1 LIANDTRSPV
11 WRNIEFAAHQGANHV
26 AQRLSYA
33 ADRPFG
39 KPNQVSI
46 LITDACAARCLM
58 CDIWKLDASGELT
71 VDEWKPILDDLRE
84 WLGPF
89 FLVISGGEPFQKPGI
104 FEFLGHCRD
113 IGIKT
118 KMSTNGMF
126 LSNRRYLDQI
136 MTVGPDFLSFSID
149 HHDRAVHD
157 RLRGVALYDRCVE
170 AIDVLR
176 RESSQMVLGVATII
190 MEENS
195 RELARTAEWA
205 LGLGVDRMLFQPLY
219 PTFASDEGMD
229 PNWTERNPHWPR
241 DSEAV
246 SAELDRVKEMKAA
259 GAPIWN
265 PDEHLV
271 ALQHYFRDPWS
282 HPRPDE
288 CMVRYNAFNI
298 DPKGD
303 VSFCY
308 TVNDRA
314 GSLRTER
321 ARDIWESALAQ
332 QIRDKMK
339 PCKAPC
345 LLNCY
350 RGRSLREQVGLFK
363 LFAERQGF

>member
-1 LIANDTRSPV
+1 M
-11 WRNIEFAAHQGANHV
+11 E
-26 AQRLSYA
+26 
-33 ADRPFG
+33 
-39 KPNQVSI
+39 
-46 LITDACAARCLM
+46 
-58 CDIWKLDASGELT
+58 
-71 VDEWKPILDDLRE
+71 
-84 WLGPF
+84 
-89 FLVISGGEPFQKPGI
+89 
-104 FEFLGHCRD
+104 
-113 IGIKT
+113 
-118 KMSTNGMF
+118 
-126 LSNRRYLDQI
+126 
-136 MTVGPDFLSFSID
+136 VGPDFLSFSID
-149 HHDRAVHD
+149 HHERAVHD
-157 RLRGVALYDRCVE
+157 RLRGVALYDRCLE
-170 AIDVLR
+170 AIEVLR

-195 RELARTAEWA
+195 RELAATAEWA
-205 LGLGVDRMLFQPLY
+205 LSLGVDRMLFQPLY

-241 DSEAV
+241 DPDAV
-246 SAELDRVKEMKAA
+246 SAELERVKALKAA

-271 ALQHYFRDPWS
+271 ALQHYFSDPWS

-298 DPKGD
+298 DPKGN

-308 TVNDRA
+308 TVNDGA
-314 GSLRTER
+314 GSLRNSR